1 MFVVRHVSHAVLHVD
16 VDFHSLAL
24 ELRTDLHAHRVQS
37 FVGLLHI
44 PEDKGKIEDRHFG
57 KEISQHGRAGE
68 GEVNGAEL
76 GSLDEIAL
84 IAGWLLGKT

>member
-1 MFVVRHVSHAVLHVD
+1 
-16 VDFHSLAL
+16 
-24 ELRTDLHAHRVQS
+24 
-37 FVGLLHI
+37 LLHI